1 MTLMNFALRILV
13 AFALGT
19 VIGLERQYRHRMAGI
34 RTNVI
39 VCMGACLFVMFS
51 ILDGSA
57 DRTRV
62 AAQVVSGI
70 GFLGGGVI
78 IREGL
83 NVRGLNTAATLWC
96 TAAIGV
102 LVSEGFIL
110 HAGIGTLMILV
121 ANTALR
127 PIAKRM
133 YNSSVSEPEDDE
145 YNYVI
150 RVKCLSKDEFHV
162 RSLLMNMVNE
172 EKIVLRNL
180 ESQDIA
186 MDEKVM
192 VKANVISVGKNNIC
206 LEKIVSRI
214 GLEEGVFSIGWEI
227 EE

>member
-1 MTLMNFALRILV
+1 MTIINFALRISV

-19 VIGLERQYRHRMAGI
+19 VIGFERQYRHRMAGI
-34 RTNVI
+34 RTNAI

-57 DRTRV
+57 DRTRI

-83 NVRGLNTAATLWC
+83 NIRGLNTAATLWC

-110 HAGIGTLMILV
+110 HAGIGTLMILF

-127 PIAKRM
+127 PLARRM
-133 YNSSVSEPEDDE
+133 YNSSANQLEDDE
-145 YNYVI
+145 FNYAI
-150 RVKCLSKDEFHV
+150 YVKCWNKDEFHI
-162 RSLLMNMVNE
+162 RSLLMHMVNE

-180 ESQDIA
+180 ESEDVA
-186 MDEKVM
+186 MEEKVT
-192 VKANVISVGKNNIC
+192 VKANVISVRKNDMC
-206 LEKIVSRI
+206 LEKIVNRI
-214 GLEEGVFSIGWEI
+214 GLEEGVVSIGWEI
-227 EE
+227 QE

>member
-1 MTLMNFALRILV
+1 MTLMQFALRILV
-13 AFALGT
+13 AFTLGT
-19 VIGLERQYRHRMAGI
+19 VIGFERQYRHRMAGI

-57 DRTRV
+57 DRTRI

-83 NVRGLNTAATLWC
+83 NIRGLNTAATLWC

-127 PIAKRM
+127 PLARRM
-133 YNSSVSEPEDDE
+133 HNSSTSQLEDDE
-145 YNYVI
+145 FNYVI
-150 RVKCLSKDEFHV
+150 HVKCWNKDEFHI
-162 RSLLMNMVNE
+162 RSLLMHMVNE

-180 ESQDIA
+180 ESEDLVTE
-186 MDEKVM
+186 EKVT
-192 VKANVISVGKNNIC
+192 VKASVISIRKNDMC
-206 LEKIVSRI
+206 LEKIVNRI
-214 GLEEGVFSIGWEI
+214 GLEEGVVSIGWEI
-227 EE
+227 QE